1 MYREILH
8 FGCTNEIF
16 ELAKINLSYL
26 LYRLNQ
32 NNMELVKILTNSIFL
47 LGSLYANRN

>member
-8 FGCTNEIF
+8 FGYTNEIF
-16 ELAKINLSYL
+16 ELSKVNLSY
-26 LYRLNQ
+26 YIVQ
-32 NNMELVKILTNSIFL
+32 IKNNMELVKILTNSIFL